1 MGKMTL
7 SEMHI
12 VGIEKAILGLSELI
26 CIGGRVASLRKQ
38 GWRREHLAIPHEGSL
53 QLSNGYICN
62 SIRFLLTQSR
72 ALIILRASTMFSR
85 QTTEE
90 TDIDLSC
97 FGIIEIHKSRRK

>member
-12 VGIEKAILGLSELI
+12 VGIVKANLELKRAYLHW
-26 CIGGRVASLRKQ
+26 GKGAPLRKQ
-38 GWRREHLAIPHEGSL
+38 GWRREHLGIPHEGFL

-72 ALIILRASTMFSR
+72 ALIILKASTMFSR
-85 QTTEE
+85 QTTEG
-90 TDIDLSC
+90 TDIELSC
-97 FGIIEIHKSRRK
+97 FGIIENHKSRRK